1 MKLDDFNRLS
11 AGMSHDA
18 PIQKRERLRQEL
30 EGQGFSWSD
39 MYQELE
45 MSHRYVDAYRHE
57 SMEGGHVPLHSHSFY
72 ELMYCRNSCGM
83 EYLLGPDR
91 YRLQRGD
98 LVFAPPGIN
107 HRPLLAN
114 QLVEPCRRDVIWMSR
129 EFVARLTQAFPFPAA
144 VDWEQPF
151 LLRTAGTPWEPLGER
166 VHAGVEEALRR
177 GPGWEAIVAGETM
190 VLLTLLARALSGQ
203 EGAPLAQ
210 AEKPELLERV
220 FAYIEAH
227 LGEQITLA
235 DTAKHFWVSESKI
248 SQTFRQKLGVSFYRC
263 VTQRRLIAAKSLIIQ
278 GIPLNEVNERVGFA
292 DYSTFF
298 RAFKREYGI
307 APSQFRELQAGY
319 GMRNA
324 ADAVSE
330 YAAANTQL
338 GGFECSL
345 HSS

>member
-11 AGMSHDA
+11 ASMAQDA
-18 PIQKRERLRQEL
+18 PTPKWERLRREL
-30 EGQGFSWSD
+30 EGRGFSWSD

-57 SMEGGHVPLHSHSFY
+57 SIEGGHVPLHSHSFY
-72 ELMYCRNSCGM
+72 ELMYCRNSCGI

-98 LVFAPPGIN
+98 LVFAPPGVN

-114 QLVEPCRRDVIWMSR
+114 QLVEPCRRDVIWISR
-129 EFVARLTQAFPFPAA
+129 EFVARLTQAFPLPAA
-144 VDWEQPF
+144 IDWEQPF
-151 LLRTAGTPWEPLGER
+151 LLRTTGTPWEPLGER
-166 VHAGVEEALRR
+166 IHAGVEEALRR
-177 GPGWEAIVAGETM
+177 GPGWEAIVAGNTM

-203 EGAPLAQ
+203 EGAPLVQ

-220 FAYIEAH
+220 FAYIEAR

-278 GIPLNEVNERVGFA
+278 GVPLNEVNERVGFA
-292 DYSTFF
+292 DYSSFF

-307 APSQFRELQAGY
+307 APSQFRDL
-319 GMRNA
+319 
-324 ADAVSE
+324 
-330 YAAANTQL
+330 
-338 GGFECSL
+338 
-345 HSS
+345 